1 MDTYD
6 VNVDIEDHIEN
17 ETSIDDF
24 DCPNTILSILLRET
38 GVGSWWNILNKVND
52 YIFLETF
59 SKWKI

>member
-24 DCPNTILSILLRET
+24 DCPNTILSDRQKFNSALALTKILQ
-38 GVGSWWNILNKVND
+38 
-52 YIFLETF
+52 IFSLF
-59 SKWKI
+59 M